1 VLEMRARLAALAAV
15 TMLVAGCGALPPQ
28 PAPIAQ
34 PTVPPAMSPA
44 VPPAMSPGA
53 QSEGGGA
60 AVLRVAASL
69 VGTRYQFGGADE
81 AGFDCSGL
89 VLYVH
94 ERVGLGIPRT
104 AAAQQRAALPVP
116 LTQLQPGDLVFFS
129 SDGRLI
135 DHVGIYSGFGR
146 FIHAPHA
153 GVAVSYAELASA
165 YYARHLVSAG
175 RFWGAGTP

>member
-1 VLEMRARLAALAAV
+1 MRARSALFAIVAVFVAA
-15 TMLVAGCGALPPQ
+15 CGALPPR
-28 PAPIAQ
+28 PAPAPAPAPAPTPT
-34 PTVPPAMSPA
+34 PTVPP
-44 VPPAMSPGA
+44 GA
-53 QSEGGGA
+53 QTDA
-60 AVLRVAASL
+60 AAAIVRIAASL

-94 ERVGLGIPRT
+94 ERAGLAIPRT

-129 SDGRLI
+129 SDGQVI
-135 DHVGIYSGFGR
+135 DHVGIYTGFGR

-175 RFWGAGTP
+175 RFW

>member
-1 VLEMRARLAALAAV
+1 MRPRIAWPAMVLV
-15 TMLVAGCGALPPQ
+15 LVAACGALPPR
-28 PAPIAQ
+28 PAPA
-34 PTVPPAMSPA
+34 PTPSVPPGTQTD
-44 VPPAMSPGA
+44 V
-53 QSEGGGA
+53 GA
-60 AVLRVAASL
+60 AIVRIAVSL

-89 VLYVH
+89 ALYVH
-94 ERVGLGIPRT
+94 EQAGLAIPRT

-116 LTQLQPGDLVFFS
+116 VAQLQPGDLVFFS
-129 SDGRLI
+129 SDDQVV
-135 DHVGIYSGFGR
+135 DHVGIYAGFGR

-175 RFWGAGTP
+175 RFW

>member
-1 VLEMRARLAALAAV
+1 VMRARIACLAAV
-15 TMLVAGCGALPPQ
+15 AVLAAGCGELPPH
-28 PAPIAQ
+28 PAPMAQ
-34 PTVPPAMSPA
+34 PSVPPAP
-44 VPPAMSPGA
+44 SPGT
-53 QSEGGGA
+53 QSDAGA
-60 AVLRVAASL
+60 AIVRVVASL

-89 VLYVH
+89 VLQVH

-129 SDGRLI
+129 SDGQLV
-135 DHVGIYSGFGR
+135 DHVGIYTGFGR

-165 YYARHLVSAG
+165 YYGRHLVSAG
-175 RFWGAGTP
+175 RFWGTGTP

>member
-1 VLEMRARLAALAAV
+1 MRVMRARSACLAAV
-15 TMLVAGCGALPPQ
+15 ALLAAGCGDLPPR
-28 PAPIAQ
+28 PAPAAP
-34 PTVPPAMSPA
+34 PTVPPT
-44 VPPAMSPGA
+44 VSPGA
-53 QSEGGGA
+53 QSEAGVA
-60 AVLRVAASL
+60 IVRVAASL

-94 ERVGLGIPRT
+94 ERVGLGVPRT
-104 AAAQQRAALPVP
+104 AAAQQRAALAVP

-129 SDGRLI
+129 SDRQLI

-175 RFWGAGTP
+175 RFWTAATP

>member
-1 VLEMRARLAALAAV
+1 MRPRIAWLAIVA
-15 TMLVAGCGALPPQ
+15 MLVAACGALPPR
-28 PAPIAQ
+28 PTPV
-34 PTVPPAMSPA
+34 PTVPTGTQTDAGVA
-44 VPPAMSPGA
+44 IV
-53 QSEGGGA
+53 
-60 AVLRVAASL
+60 RIAASL

-94 ERVGLGIPRT
+94 EHAGLPVPRT
-104 AAAQQRAALPVP
+104 AAAQQRAALAVP
-116 LTQLQPGDLVFFS
+116 LAQLQPGDLVFFS
-129 SDGRLI
+129 SDGQVV
-135 DHVGIYSGFGR
+135 DHVGIYAGFGR

-175 RFWGAGTP
+175 RFW

>member
-1 VLEMRARLAALAAV
+1 VQGTCARSACLAAV
-15 TMLVAGCGALPPQ
+15 TVLAAGCGALPPQ
-28 PAPIAQ
+28 PAPLAQ
-34 PTVPPAMSPA
+34 PTVPPA
-44 VPPAMSPGA
+44 VSPGA
-53 QSEGGGA
+53 QSDGGGA
-60 AVLRVAASL
+60 VVRVAASL

-104 AAAQQRAALPVP
+104 AAAQQRAALAVP
-116 LTQLQPGDLVFFS
+116 LTQLKPGDLVFFS
-129 SDGRLI
+129 SDGQFI
-135 DHVGIYSGFGR
+135 DHVGIYTGFGR

-175 RFWGAGTP
+175 RFWGAGAP

>member
-1 VLEMRARLAALAAV
+1 MRPRIAWLAIVA
-15 TMLVAGCGALPPQ
+15 MLVAACGALPPR
-28 PAPIAQ
+28 PAPVPV
-34 PTVPPAMSPA
+34 PTVPTGTQTDAGVA
-44 VPPAMSPGA
+44 IV
-53 QSEGGGA
+53 
-60 AVLRVAASL
+60 RIAASL

-94 ERVGLGIPRT
+94 EHAGLAVPRT
-104 AAAQQRAALPVP
+104 AAAQQRAALAVP
-116 LTQLQPGDLVFFS
+116 LAQLQPGDLVFFS
-129 SDGRLI
+129 SDGQVVN
-135 DHVGIYSGFGR
+135 HVGIYAGFGR

-175 RFWGAGTP
+175 RFW

>member
-1 VLEMRARLAALAAV
+1 MLVMRARSACLAAV
-15 TMLVAGCGALPPQ
+15 ALLAAGCGDLPPR
-28 PAPIAQ
+28 PAAAA
-34 PTVPPAMSPA
+34 PPAMSPA
-44 VPPAMSPGA
+44 VSPAVSPGA
-53 QSEGGGA
+53 QSEAGA
-60 AVLRVAASL
+60 AIVRVAASL
-69 VGTRYQFGGADE
+69 VGRRYQFGGADE

-89 VLYVH
+89 VRYVH

-129 SDGRLI
+129 SDGQRI

>member
-1 VLEMRARLAALAAV
+1 MPVMRARLAALAAV
-15 TMLVAGCGALPPQ
+15 TILAAGCGALPPH
-28 PAPIAQ
+28 PAPLAQ
-34 PTVPPAMSPA
+34 PA
-44 VPPAMSPGA
+44 VPPAVSPAVSPGA
-53 QSEGGGA
+53 QPDGGA
-60 AVLRVAASL
+60 VVRVAASL

-104 AAAQQRAALPVP
+104 AAAQQRAAQPVP

-129 SDGRLI
+129 SDGRRI

-175 RFWGAGTP
+175 RFWTAATP